1 MRDLVLRLRES
12 VRACRALDR
21 SALLAEAADEIAR
34 LSHMDTLTFTIE
46 GDPVPQPRAR
56 ISTRGGFG
64 RAYTPGDHPIHA
76 YRAAVAA
83 AAREAGATPSDQ
95 VPITLIVD
103 LVFARPKSHYRKS
116 GLKPDAPKLPRADCS
131 NVLKGIEDSLNG
143 VAWVDD
149 TQVGKVIVE
158 KSFGSEGRTTIRI
171 T

>member
-1 MRDLVLRLRES
+1 MKT
-12 VRACRALDR
+12 
-21 SALLAEAADEIAR
+21 I
-34 LSHMDTLTFTIE
+34 TFE
-46 GDPVPQPRAR
+46 VPGNPVPQPRAR

-83 AAREAGATPSDQ
+83 AARDAGAEPTDA

-103 LVFARPKSHYRKS
+103 LVFARPKSHYRKT
-116 GLKPDAPKLPRADCS
+116 GLRADAPKLPRPDCS

-158 KSFGSEGRTTIRI
+158 KSFGTEGRTTIRI
-171 T
+171 S

>member
-1 MRDLVLRLRES
+1 MKT
-12 VRACRALDR
+12 
-21 SALLAEAADEIAR
+21 I
-34 LSHMDTLTFTIE
+34 TFTIE

-64 RAYTPGDHPIHA
+64 RAYVPGDHPIHA

-83 AAREAGATPSDQ
+83 AARAAGAEPTDA

-116 GLKPDAPKLPRADCS
+116 GLKPDAPKLPRPDCS
-131 NVLKGIEDSLNG
+131 NVLKGIEDALNG

-149 TQVGKVIVE
+149 TQIGKEIIE
-158 KSFGSEGRTTIRI
+158 KSFGTEGRTTIRI
-171 T
+171 S